1 MVRLSS
7 ALLAKI
13 LLAKKKHNLILVYNK
28 KIVLMTLSTG
38 GRQEA
43 REAPGSGQT
52 LRNHHP
58 GIDVLKLFFFAFEPK

>member
-1 MVRLSS
+1 MP
-7 ALLAKI
+7 
-13 LLAKKKHNLILVYNK
+13 
-28 KIVLMTLSTG
+28 LSTG

-58 GIDVLKLFFFAFEPK
+58 GTDVMKLFSLPLTLSKLRLLSISQSLLS